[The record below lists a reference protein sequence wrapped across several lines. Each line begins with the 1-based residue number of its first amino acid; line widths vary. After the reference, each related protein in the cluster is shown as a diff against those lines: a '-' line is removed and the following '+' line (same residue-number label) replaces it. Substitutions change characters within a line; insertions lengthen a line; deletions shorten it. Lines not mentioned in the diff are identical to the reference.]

1 VCLSDRLLIG
11 RLPFGSVLSRPR
23 ERESAV
29 LIIAVSFLHILGL
42 SYVLFNYPV
51 PAIYQIAAH
60 NYAGHWWAVPFQRLI
75 LSKLFEG

>member
-1 VCLSDRLLIG
+1 MWVSSQLYPSVCLSDRLLIG

-42 SYVLFNYPV
+42 SHVLFNYPV

-60 NYAGHWWAVPFQRLI
+60 NYAGH
-75 LSKLFEG
+75 